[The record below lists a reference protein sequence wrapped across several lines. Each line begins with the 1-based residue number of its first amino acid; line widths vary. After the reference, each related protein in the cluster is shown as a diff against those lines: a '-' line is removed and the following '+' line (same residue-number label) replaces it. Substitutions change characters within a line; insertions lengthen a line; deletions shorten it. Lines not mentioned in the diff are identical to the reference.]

1 MNELYYIRGSS
12 KSFRYKNFFPH
23 LVKPELPPIRHAHIL
38 SMLVRALVYAKDYSE
53 AGKALKQ
60 LAVKD
65 NSWSASGLLDRGIV
79 LKIAQECD
87 LDFDLIWNSGRQVT
101 ASTSGTAAT
110 GMSSTS
116 AMTTSEDDEAD
127 DEEITEELH

>member
-1 MNELYYIRGSS
+1 
-12 KSFRYKNFFPH
+12 
-23 LVKPELPPIRHAHIL
+23 
-38 SMLVRALVYAKDYSE
+38 MLVRALVYAKDYSE